1 MYILNGLIISILLL
15 TFYNDR
21 LFFLLGCTSVNTAFQ
36 RYFLFY
42 LLLFLLL
49 LQVLF
54 LVSDEL
60 PKHLFLLL
68 ALLPLDVLHVN
79 HHLIDVVD
87 VNHSVL
93 FLFLLLLLEAFFD
106 LFLKDLFV
114 LFLLFKELGGDKG
127 ALEKLLVGAS
137 QLLV

>member
-21 LFFLLGCTSVNTAFQ
+21 LFFLLGCTSVNTGFQ
-36 RYFLFY
+36 RFYLFY

-60 PKHLFLLL
+60 PEHLFLLL

-93 FLFLLLLLEAFFD
+93 LLFLLLLLEAFFD
-106 LFLKDLFV
+106 LLLKDLFV
-114 LFLLFKELGGDKG
+114 LFLLFKELGGNKG
-127 ALEKLLVGAS
+127 ALEKLLVGAG